1 MFASMRRK
9 MSGKPYPTAQPGPGY
24 PHQATYPAVYPQPQY
39 PAGYPYQQPYG
50 QPLHPSAPSAPYA
63 NPNPPPYQEAPPP
76 YSQYQPAPPPQA
88 MYPQQ
93 MPPQQTVIA
102 PGLFDSGARFDGI
115 AQSRIP
121 PPPPGVAPTQAQI
134 AAMQGHQVVGTQQ
147 GTSWISGGRNDGGY
161 TWGF

>member
-1 MFASMRRK
+1 
-9 MSGKPYPTAQPGPGY
+9 MSGKPYPTAQYGSGY
-24 PHQATYPAVYPQPQY
+24 PQQPQYPTSYPQPQY
-39 PAGYPYQQPYG
+39 QTGYPYQQQYG
-50 QPLHPSAPSAPYA
+50 QPVQPSAPYYG

-76 YSQYQPAPPPQA
+76 YSQYQAGPPAPQP

-93 MPPQQTVIA
+93 MPPQQQTVIA

-115 AQSRIP
+115 AQQRVP
-121 PPPPGVAPTQAQI
+121 PPPPGVAPSQAQL
-134 AAMQGHQVVGTQQ
+134 AAMQGHQVVGSQQ